1 MSQLKAVVSEH
12 AVDEIA
18 DLTARASLVSIIA
31 AGLLACLIAL

>member
-1 MSQLKAVVSEH
+1 MSQLKAVITENHVE
-12 AVDEIA
+12 EIA